1 MTHMY
6 LHEHELFISHCA
18 EQEQLQLWTAKDVDL
33 QMKQGMNREYK
44 QSKDDIFDADDLLA
58 IEQDAQSSSCSDSA
72 NDEASNNEYPNQ
84 ADDECEKQSLF
95 QQPQGVEGQTI
106 HNSTTDVN
114 VEDSDEDSDDGFL
127 TSMLALGKKSAQD
140 VSALALEEQEE
151 IVQQESRRS
160 DSSQHNFCGNDNADQ
175 SLATNENVTILLGDS
190 AARWITDYQTCKQ
203 KHTKKN
209 VGKERRSNCIY
220 DSVIS
225 IQNSYGNSINDKPS
239 ALRLSVNNKRKR
251 HSGGREVAEATLQ
264 QLDVAQNERKTLLH
278 GQAELAPSAE
288 RSTLGTMVDCL
299 ARYDATKGCYVL
311 EIVELDVSAS
321 TFAGKRKDDE
331 RSPSMEHPS
340 TIADPRSRAKQ
351 AEKQVRKLK
360 QGRGLRS

>member
-1 MTHMY
+1 M
-6 LHEHELFISHCA
+6 
-18 EQEQLQLWTAKDVDL
+18 
-33 QMKQGMNREYK
+33 
-44 QSKDDIFDADDLLA
+44 DDIFDADDLLA

-72 NDEASNNEYPNQ
+72 NDEASNNNEYPNQ
-84 ADDECEKQSLF
+84 EDDECEKQSLF
-95 QQPQGVEGQTI
+95 QQPQEVEGGQTI
-106 HNSTTDVN
+106 HNSSTDVN
-114 VEDSDEDSDDGFL
+114 VEESDEDSDDGFL

-140 VSALALEEQEE
+140 VSALEEQEK

-160 DSSQHNFCGNDNADQ
+160 DSSQHNFRGNDNVDE
-175 SLATNENVTILLGDS
+175 SLATSENVKVVLGDS
-190 AARWITDYQTCKQ
+190 AARWITSYQTCKQ

-209 VGKERRSNCIY
+209 VGKKRRFNCIY
-220 DSVIS
+220 DGVIS
-225 IQNSYGNSINDKPS
+225 IQNICGDSINDKPS

-288 RSTLGTMVDCL
+288 RSTLGTMVDCI

-311 EIVELDVSAS
+311 EIVDLDVSAS
-321 TFAGKRKDDE
+321 TAGKSKDDDE
-331 RSPSMEHPS
+331 RSPSMDPS

-351 AEKQVRKLK
+351 AEKQVRNLK

>member
-1 MTHMY
+1 M
-6 LHEHELFISHCA
+6 
-18 EQEQLQLWTAKDVDL
+18 
-33 QMKQGMNREYK
+33 
-44 QSKDDIFDADDLLA
+44 DDIFDADDLLA

-72 NDEASNNEYPNQ
+72 NNDEASNEYPNQ
-84 ADDECEKQSLF
+84 EDDGCEKQSSF
-95 QQPQGVEGQTI
+95 QQPQEVEGGQTI
-106 HNSTTDVN
+106 HNSSTDVN
-114 VEDSDEDSDDGFL
+114 VEESDEDSDDGFL

-140 VSALALEEQEE
+140 VSALALEEQEK
-151 IVQQESRRS
+151 IVQQESIRS
-160 DSSQHNFCGNDNADQ
+160 DSSQHNFCGNDNVDE
-175 SLATNENVTILLGDS
+175 SLATSENVNILLGDS
-190 AARWITDYQTCKQ
+190 TARWITNYQTCKQ

-220 DSVIS
+220 DGVIS
-225 IQNSYGNSINDKPS
+225 IQNSCGDSINDKPS

-288 RSTLGTMVDCL
+288 RSTLGTMVDCI

-311 EIVELDVSAS
+311 EIVDLDVSAS
-321 TFAGKRKDDE
+321 SITGKSKDDE